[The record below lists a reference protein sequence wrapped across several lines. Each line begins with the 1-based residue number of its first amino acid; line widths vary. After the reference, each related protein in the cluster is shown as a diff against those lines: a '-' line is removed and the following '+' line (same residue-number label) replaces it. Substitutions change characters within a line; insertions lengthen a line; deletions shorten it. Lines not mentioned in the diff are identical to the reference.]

1 MLVGAPIAADHEA
14 VADLETPDPTA
25 RPGVQKAQTTS
36 VEHIRAADGVTEV
49 GVAAVYEGIALV
61 HYAGE
66 LEEHLFGGVAGGG
79 HRPDSTREREVLRHL
94 LRKVGALGPL

>member
-49 GVAAVYEGIALV
+49 GVATVYEGIALV
-61 HYAGE
+61 HHVGE
-66 LEEHLFGGVAGGG
+66 LEERLFGGVPGGD
-79 HRPDSTREREVLRHL
+79 HRPDSTRRRELLDHL
-94 LRKVGALGPL
+94 LHRVGALGPL